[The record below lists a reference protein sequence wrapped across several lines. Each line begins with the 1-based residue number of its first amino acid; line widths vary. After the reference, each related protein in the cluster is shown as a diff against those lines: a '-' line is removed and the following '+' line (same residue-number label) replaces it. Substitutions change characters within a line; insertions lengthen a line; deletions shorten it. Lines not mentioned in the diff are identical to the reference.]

1 MLSASPSTP
10 HSSGATPPATVQL
23 RASTAVH
30 SASGSD
36 FGTVV
41 TVNGRELLLETA
53 SVLSVGEKLE
63 LKVNLEPI
71 PGCALIGGVVVRQV
85 EAQQSRRRAYVV
97 MVGAISPVDKPGWE
111 RLIAY
116 RSGQAPST
124 APGASAAP
132 PSGESANV
140 GPNALS
146 QAAVQREATRAALKA
161 ALHAPVMNSGTLK
174 RRTREPEVIQR
185 APAAP
190 APARASAPAA
200 ASPQVAASP
209 VAPAPAPRAAPAPRS
224 GGSADLRWSSMSVG
238 GRQYLEIAWQT
249 PAAFIAAVRTQL
261 AANVLTLP
269 YDGDQAPPFAPPI
282 VAVLRFGSLVVQTT
296 AAPSQVEAHRV
307 SYFLTLDGVQFAEL
321 RRAATASEW
330 PK

>member
-30 SASGSD
+30 SGSGSD

-41 TVNGRELLLETA
+41 TVKGRELLVETD
-53 SVLSVGEKLE
+53 SVLSVGEKLD

-71 PGCALIGGVVVRQV
+71 PGCALVGGVVVRQV

-97 MVGAISPVDKPGWE
+97 MVGTISPVDKPGWE

-132 PSGESANV
+132 PSGESAN
-140 GPNALS
+140 GSPNALS

-161 ALHAPVMNSGTLK
+161 ALQTPATNSGTLK
-174 RRTREPEVIQR
+174 RRTREPDVIQR
-185 APAAP
+185 APAPA
-190 APARASAPAA
+190 APARAPAA

-224 GGSADLRWSSMSVG
+224 GGSADLRWSSISAG

-261 AANVLTLP
+261 AANVITLP
-269 YDGDQAPPFAPPI
+269 YDGDQAPPLAPPI

-321 RRAATASEW
+321 RRAATASER